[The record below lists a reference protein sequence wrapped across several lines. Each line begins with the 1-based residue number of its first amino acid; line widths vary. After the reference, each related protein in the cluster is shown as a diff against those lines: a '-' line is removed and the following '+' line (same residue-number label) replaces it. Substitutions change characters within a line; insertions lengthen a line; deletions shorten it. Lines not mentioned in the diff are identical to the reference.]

1 MVSSE
6 EPPLFA
12 YLELLPPRRGREL
25 SPRQPEVFLK
35 EIKVAVKMLS
45 CMATYTGCF

>member
-6 EPPLFA
+6 EPFLFA
-12 YLELLPPRRGREL
+12 DLELLPPRRGREL

-35 EIKVAVKMLS
+35 ENKVGIKWWADLKLS
-45 CMATYTGCF
+45 GDL